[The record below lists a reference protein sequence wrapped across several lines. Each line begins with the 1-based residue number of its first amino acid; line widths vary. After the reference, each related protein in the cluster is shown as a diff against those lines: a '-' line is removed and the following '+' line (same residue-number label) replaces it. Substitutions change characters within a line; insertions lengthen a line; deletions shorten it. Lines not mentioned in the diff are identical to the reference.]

1 MKRFASVAVLVGAM
15 GYSVTS
21 AAAISVVFASPAAGT
36 VVRTSLSTDV
46 TVTSDYTFTAN
57 AKVGAATYPLARITA
72 TTYRATIPLAT
83 VPDGAF
89 TVDVTA
95 TDAFGDTATASRAFV
110 NDAPAPPP
118 PPPEPP
124 TITFTSPGA
133 CTFMPRAG
141 TVRVQASCAGGA
153 SPCTKIGIR
162 GGVSVVGNSLATD
175 VAVPEGATSICV
187 DAETAAG
194 GQAGSCR
201 SVNVDPS
208 PFLVPVATVP
218 GCLSDAT
225 ETALTY
231 FLTGTA
237 TGPEYVR
244 DRTTGVDTPLPLRLP
259 NTYRYGGIT
268 SPLPTGATRVLAAGP
283 TIAWTTGTSAA
294 FDEVVHTRDVVT
306 GAEHEVLVKVISG
319 FGVSSNGDA
328 IVGVWISGQ
337 VFSLH
342 RFRGGVLTRL
352 HNGLARF
359 FDPSGDATV
368 TVSNAGGDVA
378 PNSFALLVMRSGGAP
393 PFSEPK
399 RFGKWKYTIGHGSV
413 AYLKDSEVWVAPS
426 DGRPGFSIAPWA
438 SGTTTLDAVDAR
450 GHTMHFRPDGR
461 YEARTGLAPRR
472 VSTTQGR
479 SYSLGGFWHITMG
492 NTLFRVSETP
502 VLFPDPGDAGAS
514 DSGTGDDAST
524 RDAGTGPAVG
534 GAVTPPTVSP
544 VADGVGGSS
553 GEGSGSSCSS
563 GATGRGSPGELS
575 VGFVAL
581 ALLAMRRQKRP
592 VRAEPDR
599 TESSRRSHPPC
610 PTHARFLRGGGR
622 ARSGS
627 SPFVPR

>member
-1 MKRFASVAVLVGAM
+1 MKLLASVAVVVGAV
-15 GYSVTS
+15 GYSATS
-21 AAAISVVFASPAAGT
+21 AAAISVVFASPAAGA

-95 TDAFGDTATASRAFV
+95 TDAFGDTATTSRAFV

-124 TITFTSPGA
+124 TITFASPGP

-141 TVRVQASCAGGA
+141 TVRVEAACAGGA
-153 SPCTKIGIR
+153 SPCTKLGIR
-162 GGVSVVGNSLATD
+162 GGVSVVGNTLATD
-175 VAVPEGATSICV
+175 VMVPEGATSICV

-194 GQAGSCR
+194 GQTSSCR
-201 SVNVDPS
+201 SVSVDPS
-208 PFLVPVATVP
+208 PFLVPIATVP
-218 GCLSDAT
+218 GCLGDVT
-225 ETALTY
+225 ESALTY

-237 TGPEYVR
+237 AGPEYVR
-244 DRTTGVDTPLPLRLP
+244 DRATSVDTPLPLRLP
-259 NTYRYGGIT
+259 GTYRYGVIT
-268 SPLPTGATRVLAAGP
+268 SPLPTGATRVAAAGP

-294 FDEVVHTRDVVT
+294 RDEVVHTRDVVT
-306 GAEHEVLVKVISG
+306 GVEHETLVKEVSG
-319 FGVSSNGDA
+319 FGVASNGDA
-328 IVGVWISGQ
+328 IVGVWMSGR

-368 TVSNAGGDVA
+368 TVSNAGNDVA

-393 PFSEPK
+393 PVTESA
-399 RFGKWKYTIGHGSV
+399 RFGMWKYTIGHGSV

-426 DGRPGFSIAPWA
+426 DGRPAFSIAPWA
-438 SGTTTLDAVDAR
+438 SGATTLDAVDAR

-461 YEARTGLAPRR
+461 YEARTALAPRR
-472 VSTTQGR
+472 VSTAQGR
-479 SYSLGGFWHITMG
+479 SHSLGGLWHVAMG

-502 VLFPDPGDAGAS
+502 VVPAPDAGAN
-514 DSGTGDDAST
+514 DSGTSDDAST
-524 RDAGTGPAVG
+524 PDAGTGPSAG
-534 GAVTPPTVSP
+534 GAGAPPTGSP
-544 VADGVGGSS
+544 VAGGV
-553 GEGSGSSCSS
+553 EGSVGEASSCSS
-563 GATGRGSPGELS
+563 GATGRGSPGEVA

-581 ALLAMRRQKRP
+581 GMGIVATRR
-592 VRAEPDR
+592 
-599 TESSRRSHPPC
+599 
-610 PTHARFLRGGGR
+610 R
-622 ARSGS
+622 ARA
-627 SPFVPR
+627 

>member
-1 MKRFASVAVLVGAM
+1 
-15 GYSVTS
+15 VTA
-21 AAAISVVFASPAAGT
+21 AAAISVVFASPAAGA

-124 TITFTSPGA
+124 TITFASPGP

-141 TVRVQASCAGGA
+141 TVRVEVACAGGA
-153 SPCTKIGIR
+153 SPCTKLGIR

-175 VAVPEGATSICV
+175 VMVPEGATSICV

-194 GQAGSCR
+194 GQTSSCR
-201 SVNVDPS
+201 SVSVDPS
-208 PFLVPVATVP
+208 PFLVPIATVP
-218 GCLSDAT
+218 GCLGDVT
-225 ETALTY
+225 ESALTY
-231 FLTGTA
+231 SLTGTA
-237 TGPEYVR
+237 AGPEYVR
-244 DRTTGVDTPLPLRLP
+244 DRATGVDTALPLRLP
-259 NTYRYGGIT
+259 GTYRYGTIT
-268 SPLPTGATRVLAAGP
+268 SPLPTGATRVAAAGP

-294 FDEVVHTRDVVT
+294 RDEVVHTRDVAT
-306 GAEHEVLVKVISG
+306 GVEHETLVKEVSG
-319 FGVSSNGDA
+319 FGVASNGDA
-328 IVGVWISGQ
+328 IVGVWMSGR

-342 RFRGGVLTRL
+342 RFRAGVLTRL

-368 TVSNAGGDVA
+368 TVSNAGNDVA
-378 PNSFALLVMRSGGAP
+378 PNSFALLVIRSGGAP
-393 PFSEPK
+393 PVTEST
-399 RFGKWKYTIGHGSV
+399 RFGRWKYTIGHGSV

-426 DGRPGFSIAPWA
+426 DGRPAFSIAPWA
-438 SGTTTLDAVDAR
+438 SGATTLDAVDAR

-461 YEARTGLAPRR
+461 YEARTALAPRR
-472 VSTTQGR
+472 VSTAQGR
-479 SYSLGGFWHITMG
+479 SYSLGGLWHVAMA

-502 VLFPDPGDAGAS
+502 VVPAPDAGAS
-514 DSGTGDDAST
+514 DSGTSDDAST
-524 RDAGTGPAVG
+524 PDAGTGPSTG
-534 GAVTPPTVSP
+534 GAGAPPTGIP
-544 VADGVGGSS
+544 VAGGVEGSV
-553 GEGSGSSCSS
+553 GEGSGCSS
-563 GATGRGSPGELS
+563 GATGRASPGEVA

-581 ALLAMRRQKRP
+581 GMGIVAMRR
-592 VRAEPDR
+592 
-599 TESSRRSHPPC
+599 
-610 PTHARFLRGGGR
+610 R
-622 ARSGS
+622 ARA
-627 SPFVPR
+627 

>member
-1 MKRFASVAVLVGAM
+1 MKLLASVAVVVGAV
-15 GYSVTS
+15 GYSGTA
-21 AAAISVVFASPAAGT
+21 AAAISVVFASPAAGA

-95 TDAFGDTATASRAFV
+95 IDAFGDTATASRAFV

-124 TITFTSPGA
+124 TITFASPGP

-141 TVRVQASCAGGA
+141 TVRVEAACAGGA
-153 SPCTKIGIR
+153 SPCTKLGIR
-162 GGVSVVGNSLATD
+162 GGVSVVGNTLATD
-175 VAVPEGATSICV
+175 VMVPEGATSICV

-194 GQAGSCR
+194 GQASSCR
-201 SVNVDPS
+201 SVSVDPS
-208 PFLVPVATVP
+208 PFLVPIATVP
-218 GCLSDAT
+218 GCLGDVT
-225 ETALTY
+225 ESALTY
-231 FLTGTA
+231 SLTGTA
-237 TGPEYVR
+237 AGPEYVR
-244 DRTTGVDTPLPLRLP
+244 DRATSVDTALPLRLP
-259 NTYRYGGIT
+259 GTYRYGTIT
-268 SPLPTGATRVLAAGP
+268 SPLPTGATRVAAAGP

-294 FDEVVHTRDVVT
+294 LDEVVHTRDVVT
-306 GAEHEVLVKVISG
+306 GLEHEALVKVISG
-319 FGVSSNGDA
+319 FGVASNGDA
-328 IVGVWISGQ
+328 IVGVWMGGQ

-368 TVSNAGGDVA
+368 TVSNAGNDVA
-378 PNSFALLVMRSGGAP
+378 PNSFALIVIRSGGAP
-393 PFSEPK
+393 PVTEST
-399 RFGKWKYTIGHGSV
+399 RFGRWKYTIGHGSV

-426 DGRPGFSIAPWA
+426 DGRPAFSIAPWA
-438 SGTTTLDAVDAR
+438 SGATTLDAVDAR

-461 YEARTGLAPRR
+461 YEARTALAPRR

-479 SYSLGGFWHITMG
+479 SYSLGGLWHVAMG

-502 VLFPDPGDAGAS
+502 VVPAPDAGAN
-514 DSGTGDDAST
+514 DSGTSDDAST
-524 RDAGTGPAVG
+524 PDAGTGPSAG
-534 GAVTPPTVSP
+534 GAGAPPTGSP
-544 VADGVGGSS
+544 VAGGV
-553 GEGSGSSCSS
+553 EGSVGEASSCSS
-563 GATGRGSPGELS
+563 GATGRASPGEVA

-581 ALLAMRRQKRP
+581 GMGIVAMRR
-592 VRAEPDR
+592 
-599 TESSRRSHPPC
+599 
-610 PTHARFLRGGGR
+610 R
-622 ARSGS
+622 ARA
-627 SPFVPR
+627 

>member
-1 MKRFASVAVLVGAM
+1 VMS
-15 GYSVTS
+15 S
-21 AAAISVVFASPAAGT
+21 AAISVVFASPAAGS

-72 TTYRATIPLAT
+72 TAYRATIPLAT

-124 TITFTSPGA
+124 TITFASPGP

-141 TVRVQASCAGGA
+141 TVRVEASCAGGA
-153 SPCTKIGIR
+153 SACTKIGIR

-194 GQAGSCR
+194 GQASSCR
-201 SVNVDPS
+201 SVSVDPS

-218 GCLSDAT
+218 GCLSDVT
-225 ETALTY
+225 ESALTY
-231 FLTGTA
+231 SLTGTA
-237 TGPEYVR
+237 TGPESVR

-283 TIAWTTGTSAA
+283 TIAWTTGGSAA

-306 GAEHEVLVKVISG
+306 GAEHQVLVKEVSG
-319 FGVSSNGDA
+319 FGVASNGDA
-328 IVGVWISGQ
+328 IVGVWMSGR

-368 TVSNAGGDVA
+368 TVSNTGNNVA
-378 PNSFALLVMRSGGAP
+378 PNSFALLVLRSGGGAP
-393 PFSEPK
+393 VTEPT
-399 RFGKWKYTIGHGSV
+399 RFGMWKYTVGHGSV

-426 DGRPGFSIAPWA
+426 DGRPAFSIAPWA

-472 VSTTQGR
+472 VSTAQGR
-479 SYSLGGFWHITMG
+479 SYSLGGLWHVTMA
-492 NTLFRVSETP
+492 NTLFRVSDTP
-502 VLFPDPGDAGAS
+502 VLPPDPVDAGAT
-514 DSGTGDDAST
+514 DSGMGDDASIP
-524 RDAGTGPAVG
+524 DAGGGPSVG
-534 GAVTPPTVSP
+534 GAGAPPTGSS
-544 VADGVGGSS
+544 VADGVEGSA
-553 GEGSGSSCSS
+553 GESSGSSCSS
-563 GATGRGSPGELS
+563 GSTGTGSSTELS
-575 VGFVAL
+575 IGFVAL
-581 ALLAMRRQKRP
+581 GMGIVAMRRHTRMR
-592 VRAEPDR
+592 RAGR
-599 TESSRRSHPPC
+599 TR
-610 PTHARFLRGGGR
+610 
-622 ARSGS
+622 
-627 SPFVPR
+627 